1 MGLVGVEQRCM
12 LRALKSLN
20 SATTTGTAPQSHSER
35 MRPGFTGYRVCREI
49 KRLSERSIAPRV
61 FARGSVACEF
71 LTAFSVPIS
80 FSVAVLEPDR
90 CNLIETVRASAPG
103 SGVYE

>member
-20 SATTTGTAPQSHSER
+20 SATTTAPQSHSER
-35 MRPGFTGYRVCREI
+35 MRPGFTGYNVCTGREV

-61 FARGSVACEF
+61 FARGSVAWEF
-71 LTAFSVPIS
+71 LTAFSGPVS

-90 CNLIETVRASAPG
+90 CNLIDRKSV
-103 SGVYE
+103 V